1 MDHLREDRSQA
12 YIEHTQQWQRFEG
25 QLENLTRRYHEYCE
39 AFETG
44 KIPIGVLNERHTAIQ
59 EERAH
64 VEGLR
69 DTAATLARREVRCQK
84 VLKKATKPALFR
96 RFLRDVLVEGEE
108 NEQFHLLRN
117 FVREIQ
123 VAPNGLLIRYNPF
136 VLTEGHPFDPD
147 DSGKGPGK
155 PDVSREDDGVAVP
168 LVARGTKPPRRVFS
182 TLNLSWNRL
191 VADLNHRLLNFGQ
204 P

>member
-1 MDHLREDRSQA
+1 MDHFREDRSQA

-39 AFETG
+39 ALDTG
-44 KIPIGVLNERHTAIQ
+44 KIPIEVLNERLTAIQ

-69 DTAATLARREVRCQK
+69 DTAATLARREVRHQK
-84 VLKKATKPALFR
+84 VLKKATKPALSR
-96 RFLRDVLVEGEE
+96 RFLREVLLEREE
-108 NEQFHLLRN
+108 TEQLHLLRS

-123 VAPNGLLIRYNPF
+123 VHPDTLLIRYNPF
-136 VLTEGHPFDPD
+136 VITEGHPFDPD
-147 DSGKGPGK
+147 DSGESPGK
-155 PDVSREDDGVAVP
+155 PDVSRKDDGVAVS

-182 TLNLSWNRL
+182 TLNSSWNRL
-191 VADLNHRLLNFGQ
+191 VAGLNHRVA
-204 P
+204 